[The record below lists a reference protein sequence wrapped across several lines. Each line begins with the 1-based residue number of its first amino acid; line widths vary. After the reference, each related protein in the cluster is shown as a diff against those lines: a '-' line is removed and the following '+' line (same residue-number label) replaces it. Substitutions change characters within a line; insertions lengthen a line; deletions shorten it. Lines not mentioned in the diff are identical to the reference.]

1 MVTRLM
7 KVFTRNNE
15 GREGLHEPF
24 ETYILLGNAVKLS
37 GRDVLYKMQIIKPLK
52 KQSTNTKV
60 M

>member
-37 GRDVLYKMQIIKPLK
+37 GRDVLYKM
-52 KQSTNTKV
+52 
-60 M
+60 